1 VTVVEDAKVTAV
13 PGATPLER
21 RIPRTVRIVLL
32 ATPFVLFLGT
42 LAGIEGIVRATLPEV
57 PTLSLFVSS
66 PQQLDG
72 FTDSRNVTIFEGD
85 PLVFWRVR
93 PNLDRVVWDFTVVST
108 NEQGLRHAGPIGPK
122 REGSLR
128 IIALGDSVTFGYRI
142 PVVFPDKPDDYDH
155 SALPYPLAMERDLRA
170 ANPHRDIE
178 VVDLAVPGYTSHQGL
193 AWLRAEIDQ
202 LKPDLVIACFG
213 WNDINLRAATD
224 RETMPTDAY
233 HVALRRI
240 GSASQA
246 VSHLVRWWRE
256 KQKPQP
262 AQFTG
267 PQLRVPLEDYLDNFR
282 EIAKLAVA
290 HGASIAVIGP
300 VYRDSTS
307 NPDESARMSRQRD
320 ALRAA
325 MRDANV
331 PYLEIPELTERSY
344 PENLR
349 LFGELIHPN
358 KAGHRL
364 LEVRLL
370 KFLSRQG
377 LLGDVSLPQ
386 LPAD

>member
-1 VTVVEDAKVTAV
+1 VRDAKSTAD
-13 PGATPLER
+13 PGAAPLET
-21 RIPRTVRIVLL
+21 RIPRTLRIVLL
-32 ATPFVLFLGT
+32 AMPFVLFLGI

-57 PTLSLFVSS
+57 STLSLLVSS

-72 FTDSRNVTIFEGD
+72 FTDSENVTIFEGD
-85 PLVFWRVR
+85 PLVFWRVK

-108 NEQGLRHAGPIGPK
+108 NEQGLRHEGPIGPK
-122 REGSLR
+122 REGSVR
-128 IIALGDSVTFGYRI
+128 IITLGDSVTFGYRI

-155 SALPYPLAMERDLRA
+155 SALPYPLAMERDLRV
-170 ANPHRDIE
+170 ANPDRDIE
-178 VVDLAVPGYTSHQGL
+178 VIDLAVPGYTSHQGL
-193 AWLRAEIDQ
+193 AWLRTEIER

-224 RETMPTDAY
+224 RESMPTDAY

-256 KQKPQP
+256 KRQAQP

-267 PQLRVPLEDYLDNFR
+267 PRLRVPLEDYVDNFR

-290 HGASIAVIGP
+290 HGASIVVIGP
-300 VYRDSTS
+300 VYRDTTS
-307 NPDESARMSRQRD
+307 NPEESERMSRQRD
-320 ALRAA
+320 ALRVA
-325 MRDANV
+325 MQQAQV

-344 PENLR
+344 PQNLM

-358 KAGHRL
+358 VIGHRL
-364 LEVRLL
+364 MEVRLL
-370 KFLSRQG
+370 KFMSREGMLQN
-377 LLGDVSLPQ
+377 LSLPQ
-386 LPAD
+386 LPED